1 MAKVCLRGKDIF
13 LVKDEG
19 KCRQWD
25 PLKGTYKPRKVL
37 EAGKCDVTRG
47 FERQIA
53 LVCKPTVLKSSETVV
68 RPLAGKVEELVA
80 QARNIVSG
88 DDHSRQTLWR
98 AYVAIEYAIL
108 DLKLRGRIEGASPP
122 AKPSRKV
129 VDLALAKKLLDKID
143 TTTAVSDER
152 KLLYD
157 LRACRDVLKALV
169 AGYDRRSTTS

>member
-1 MAKVCLRGKDIF
+1 M
-13 LVKDEG
+13 
-19 KCRQWD
+19 
-25 PLKGTYKPRKVL
+25 
-37 EAGKCDVTRG
+37 
-47 FERQIA
+47 
-53 LVCKPTVLKSSETVV
+53 
-68 RPLAGKVEELVA
+68 AGKVEELVA

-143 TTTAVSDER
+143 TTTAVAVSDER